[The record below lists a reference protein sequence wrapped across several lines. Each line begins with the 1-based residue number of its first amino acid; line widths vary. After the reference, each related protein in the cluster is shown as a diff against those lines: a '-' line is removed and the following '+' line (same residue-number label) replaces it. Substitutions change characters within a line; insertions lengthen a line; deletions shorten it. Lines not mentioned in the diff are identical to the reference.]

1 MIGFL
6 MKWPKSSL
14 MAIASELREPALIEV
29 SWSDPAVPNRKLT
42 GTIYTRLK
50 KSLTVVTDQEITVSA
65 AVRVQS
71 KDLLTWGEVLRCI
84 PEPDARWIVYVGVQ
98 RSLLIV

>member
-1 MIGFL
+1 

-50 KSLTVVTDQEITVSA
+50 KSLTVVTDQ
-65 AVRVQS
+65 
-71 KDLLTWGEVLRCI
+71 LTWGEVLRCI